1 MEHITYEVRD
11 RIAEIVLNRP
21 EKRNAFNGELIA
33 ELRQAFTQ
41 AEKDETV
48 KVIRLSAE
56 GKVFSA
62 GADLGYIQAMQAY
75 TYEQN
80 LEDSTNLME
89 LYQQI
94 YTHPKIVVAQIQG
107 SAIAGGCGLATV
119 CDFSFAVD
127 TAEFG
132 YTEVKIG
139 FVPALVMVFLLRKI
153 GEGKAKELLLTGKL
167 ISAKAAMEMGLINE
181 VLPADALVAR
191 VDAFLAELCVGAS
204 AQSLQMTKQMI
215 AKVQDLPL
223 REGLL
228 FAAQSNAQARS
239 STDLKNGIQAFLNK
253 QKIRW

>member
-41 AEKDETV
+41 AEQDETV

-56 GKVFSA
+56 GKIFSA

-153 GEGKAKELLLTGKL
+153 GEGRAKELLLTGKL
-167 ISAKAAMEMGLINE
+167 ISAKAALEMGLINE

-191 VDAFLAELCVGAS
+191 VDAFLAELCTGTS